1 MRFNKAQIIILLVL
15 LSLVAYLF
23 YMNYKTPES
32 ELKPTT
38 GANRPDAKPFDFQ
51 SYKTSLNDSLSFET
65 KANIAEQTKI
75 VESADAGVFAI
86 AQLAKSWDSLGFR
99 LVAADYLEKVANKV
113 NDENSWFKAGQ
124 KYYEFSAITED
135 TGMQIYSTSKAITSF
150 EKVVALNE
158 NNIEAKNSLA
168 ICYIQNDLDIM
179 KAVQILKDIIKRDSN
194 DINANY
200 TLGMLSMRSGQM
212 DKAAQRFETLTKLNP
227 TNPDFYYFLG
237 QCYMS
242 MENKNQAIRAFETF
256 QKLVP
261 DEEAKKNIETTIIN
275 LKNSK

>member
-15 LSLVAYLF
+15 LSLVGYLF
-23 YMNYKTPES
+23 YMNYMTPES

-38 GANRPDAKPFDFQ
+38 AINRPDAKPFDFET
-51 SYKTSLNDSLSFET
+51 YKASLGDSLSLET
-65 KANIAEQTKI
+65 KANIAEQTRI
-75 VESADAGVFAI
+75 AEAADAGVFAI
-86 AQLAKSWDSLGFR
+86 AQLANSWDSLGFR
-99 LVAADYLEKVANKV
+99 LMAANYLEKVANKV
-113 NDENSWFKAGQ
+113 NDENSWYRAGQ
-124 KYYEFSAITED
+124 KYYEFSALTED
-135 TGMQIYSTSKAITSF
+135 TGMMIYATNKAIYSF

-168 ICYIQNDLDIM
+168 ICYIKDDLDIM
-179 KAVQILKDIIKRDSN
+179 KGVQILKDIVNRDSTN
-194 DINANY
+194 IQANY

-212 DKAAQRFETLTKLNP
+212 DKAVQRFETLTKLNP

-242 MENKNQAIRAFETF
+242 LENKNQAIKAFETF

-261 DEEAKKNIETTIIN
+261 DMDAKKNIETTIIN